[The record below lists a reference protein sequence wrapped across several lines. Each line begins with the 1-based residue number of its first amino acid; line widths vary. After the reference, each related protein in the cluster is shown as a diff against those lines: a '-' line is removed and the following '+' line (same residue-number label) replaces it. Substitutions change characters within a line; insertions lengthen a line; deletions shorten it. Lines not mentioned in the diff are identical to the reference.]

1 MAGEMVT
8 SETDPPA
15 VNAGVGGFQM
25 FVKRKKPPCGRIL
38 WNRSVKFGEGRVVF
52 TVQMRENLT
61 GTVFLPP
68 IFRLY
73 RLYSGKP
80 NMNRNMNREI
90 GASLRPNLGK

>member
-1 MAGEMVT
+1 ML
-8 SETDPPA
+8 
-15 VNAGVGGFQM
+15 
-25 FVKRKKPPCGRIL
+25 VKRKKPPCGRIL

-61 GTVFLPP
+61 GAVFLPP

-80 NMNRNMNREI
+80 NMNRNMNSEV